1 MHTEYKKRI
10 MHKKH
15 KQILQKINMIV
26 DLCSVHCTMYM
37 IIVKKEV
44 NWRNISSKYVQIII
58 LSLSPHTEGRNK
70 IPSGWLF
77 N

>member
-15 KQILQKINMIV
+15 KHILQKNNYEYGPVPFAM
-26 DLCSVHCTMYM
+26 HM